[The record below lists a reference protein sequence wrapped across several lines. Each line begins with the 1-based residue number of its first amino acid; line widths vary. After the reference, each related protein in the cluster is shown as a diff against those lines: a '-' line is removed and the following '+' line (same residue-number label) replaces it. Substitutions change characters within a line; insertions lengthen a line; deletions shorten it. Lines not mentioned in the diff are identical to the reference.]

1 MASRAEQILAFLTT
15 PRTNA
20 EIGDLLCDHGG
31 AIARDLAKLRHRGLV
46 VNLNPGKGRFALYAK
61 ATGEAGR

>member
-1 MASRAEQILAFLTT
+1 MASRAERILGFLSK

-31 AIARDLAKLRHRGLV
+31 AVARDMAKLRHRGLV

-61 ATGEAGR
+61 ATGEAGQ